1 MWQAFESSIQTINR
15 ARRLNQSLK
24 KSSSK
29 QNKNY
34 LQLLPNK

>member
-29 QNKNY
+29 QNKYY
-34 LQLLPNK
+34 LELLSNK